1 MTAEL
6 LAKLIDILEKS
17 VGPVITQF
25 IVSII
30 FREAKLDFSDEE
42 KAQLLRNRLAVLT
55 ARADEARRIA
65 EGEDA

>member
-6 LAKLIDILEKS
+6 LNKLIDILEKS

-30 FREAKLDFSDEE
+30 FRETKLDFSDEE
-42 KAQLLRNRLAVLT
+42 KAQLLRNRLAVLA